1 MASSVTAGPSVNG
14 VEEIDAGNSTGS
26 TTQTT
31 QTPQTTTQTPSH
43 SDGPLARTPSL
54 SSFSLTEYSAKPV
67 ASVDRDSNIKKIVP
81 DELLLPNGYPDVS
94 HPNLHRPYHREGYVP
109 AMHRHCPTHW
119 FPSPA
124 WPQRGCSTVS
134 IDV

>member
-1 MASSVTAGPSVNG
+1 MASSVTADPSGVNG

-26 TTQTT
+26 TTQAT

-67 ASVDRDSNIKKIVP
+67 ASVDRNSNIKKIVP

-94 HPNLHRPYHREGYVP
+94 HPDLHRPYHREECASP
-109 AMHRHCPTHW
+109 L
-119 FPSPA
+119 PSPLVLKA
-124 WPQRGCSTVS
+124 VMATTRVLYVFHRTC
-134 IDV
+134 D